1 MLSTEISNHFLIT
14 CSKIC
19 QPQLNYSSFLAGH
32 GALWLPSP
40 LAGGNQ
46 PQLWEHSRD
55 TYSPTQRWQRHG
67 TTPRY
72 TTKATLYLLHLKLDG
87 RFDLIHLGH
96 QVLVVGEQRRE
107 FPGFVQARAQDSR
120 NLFDQ
125 GLRSQE
131 GIVLLSCKESIREV
145 RRDSA
150 PTPSSQRR
158 TRLRTRNSTA
168 TRR

>member
-32 GALWLPSP
+32 GTLWLPSP

-55 TYSPTQRWQRHG
+55 TYSPTQRWQRHR

-72 TTKATLYLLHLKLDG
+72 TTKAMLYLLHLKLDG

-125 GLRSQE
+125 GLGSQE
-131 GIVLLSCKESIREV
+131 GIVLLSCKESTREV